1 MGHYLTSDEIR
12 TRFVVPLAELS
23 GDFAALCKQWEK
35 AYAAG
40 QIARPDLLLND
51 VLPEA
56 AIARLRKLFRETAG
70 KLEDAVA
77 GVYRYRNVEAKRT
90 RRQAAKSE
98 VRPAIPAAQVS
109 RSGCCWPN
117 RAWRSPRPGENR
129 SISATLP
136 GGIGRRIIA
145 AQVEPASSSDRAL
158 YWRT

>member
-56 AIARLRKLFRETAG
+56 AIARLANFSAKLPENW
-70 KLEDAVA
+70 KMPW
-77 GVYRYRNVEAKRT
+77 
-90 RRQAAKSE
+90 
-98 VRPAIPAAQVS
+98 PA
-109 RSGCCWPN
+109 
-117 RAWRSPRPGENR
+117 
-129 SISATLP
+129 SIATATLRPSGLAGASRRRRSRAREPVICESASQTFP
-136 GGIGRRIIA
+136 G
-145 AQVEPASSSDRAL
+145 
-158 YWRT
+158 

>member
-1 MGHYLTSDEIR
+1 MGHYLTSDEMR

-23 GDFAALCKQWEK
+23 GDFAAVSKQWEK

-56 AIARLRKLFRETAG
+56 AIARLRKLYRETAG

-90 RRQAAKSE
+90 RRRKPPKAK
-98 VRPAIPAAQVS
+98 
-109 RSGCCWPN
+109 
-117 RAWRSPRPGENR
+117 
-129 SISATLP
+129 
-136 GGIGRRIIA
+136 
-145 AQVEPASSSDRAL
+145 
-158 YWRT
+158 